1 MPAHP
6 RRPAPQAGFS
16 LIELLVAIALLGIL
30 ASLALPGFSDMIR
43 NSRRT
48 ETVNE
53 LSASLML
60 ARAESLKRGQPVVV
74 CGVTDANGNRVV
86 DAAERSCSGTDW
98 RDGWIVAA
106 WTDADNDGAL
116 DAGELQPPLKAYLNE
131 YDTISITASD
141 LSGAPAAGALALQP
155 FNRAG
160 SSGRLTVCDPRGATR
175 SRGIEVASTGRS
187 RLLINATEDAATG
200 AALTCP

>member
-1 MPAHP
+1 MSAHP
-6 RRPAPQAGFS
+6 RRPTPQAGFS
-16 LIELLVAIALLGIL
+16 LIELLVAVALLGIL

-60 ARAESLKRGQPVVV
+60 ARAESLKSGQPVVV
-74 CGVTDANGNRVV
+74 CGVDDANGNRVI
-86 DAAERSCSGTDW
+86 DTAERTCTGTDW
-98 RDGWIVAA
+98 RDGWIVAT

-116 DAGELQPPLKAYLNE
+116 DAGELQVPLKAYRNE
-131 YDTISITASD
+131 YDTVSITASG
-141 LSGAPAAGALALQP
+141 LSGAPATGALVMQP

-160 SSGRLTVCDPRGATR
+160 TSGRLTVCDARGAAR
-175 SRGIEVASTGRS
+175 SRGVEVASTGRS
-187 RLLINATEDAATG
+187 RLLVNATEDTATG

>member
-6 RRPAPQAGFS
+6 CRPASPGGFS
-16 LIELLVAIALLGIL
+16 LVEVLTAIALLGIL
-30 ASLALPGFSDMIR
+30 ASLALPGFTDMIR

-53 LSASLML
+53 LGASLML

-74 CGVTDANGNRVV
+74 CGVEDANGNRVV
-86 DAAERSCSGTDW
+86 DAAERACSGADW
-98 RDGWIVAA
+98 GDGWIVAG

-116 DAGELQPPLKAYLNE
+116 DAGELQVPLKAYLNE
-131 YDTISITASD
+131 YDTISVTASE
-141 LSGAPAAGALALQP
+141 LSGAPAAGALVMQP

-160 SSGRLTVCDPRGATR
+160 TSGRLTVCDARGATR
-175 SRGIEVASTGRS
+175 SRGLEVASTGRA
-187 RLLINATEDAATG
+187 RLLVNATEDAATG